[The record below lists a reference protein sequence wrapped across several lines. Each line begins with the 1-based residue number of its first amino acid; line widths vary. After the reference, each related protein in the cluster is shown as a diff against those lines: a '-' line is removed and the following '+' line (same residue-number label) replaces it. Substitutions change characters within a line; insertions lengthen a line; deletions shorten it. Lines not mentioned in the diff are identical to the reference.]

1 MITFIIPAYQA
12 EATLKRTIDSVLC
25 QNSGRWKMILINDG
39 STDSTAD
46 ICSWYHNRYPEKIT
60 YISQENQGLGHARNV
75 GIGLVKSEYM
85 CFLDSDDWL
94 MPDFV
99 EKVTFY
105 GKNYSPEVIFT
116 LPVIWHEGSNTVR
129 DWYDKQL
136 FECLF
141 PEDGTVIVPEKNP
154 EIYTMEVNAC
164 RKILA
169 ADFVKKTGFFFPEG
183 IKWEDVYPHFFLL
196 SQCKAVLGIK
206 SAGFYYRIGSTDQIT
221 ASKGRDRLDILPI
234 FEQLLNYIEEE
245 NRQALRF
252 PAMRIF
258 VRFSIWCIRMT
269 EGELRRELV
278 QRLTEFFRRVPKSYF
293 RILQK
298 EIKNKYSKADR
309 RQYALFLLAIRYRA
323 VGWVFYDYFYEEAA
337 EKLVKK
343 VLKAKERVS

>member
-12 EATLKRTIDSVLC
+12 EKTLKRTIDSVLY
-25 QNSGRWKMILINDG
+25 QNSGHWQMILVNDG
-39 STDSTAD
+39 STDTTAD
-46 ICSWYHNRYPEKIT
+46 ICSRYREWCPEKIT
-60 YISQENQGLGHARNV
+60 YISQENKGLGKARNV
-75 GIGLVKSEYM
+75 GIDLVKTQYM

-99 EKVTFY
+99 EKVVFY
-105 GKNYSPEVIFT
+105 GEKYGPELIFT
-116 LPVIWHEGSNTVR
+116 LPAIWHEGSNTVR

-136 FECLF
+136 FERLF
-141 PEDGTVIVPEKNP
+141 PEDGTVIEPGKNP
-154 EIYTMEVNAC
+154 DIYTLEVNAC

-169 ADFVKKTGFFFPEG
+169 TEFVKKTGFFFPEG

-206 SAGFYYRIGSTDQIT
+206 GTGFYYRIGSSDQIT
-221 ASKGRDRLDILPI
+221 ASKGKDRLDILPV
-234 FEQLLNYIEEE
+234 FEQLLSYIEEE
-245 NRQALRF
+245 NRTELRF

-278 QRLTEFFRRVPKSYF
+278 QALTIFFGKIPKAYYRVLK
-293 RILQK
+293 K
-298 EIKNKYSKADR
+298 ETKNNYSKADR
-309 RQYALFLLAIRYRA
+309 RQYLLFLLAIRYKA
-323 VGWVFYDYFYEEAA
+323 VRWVFYDYFYEEAA
-337 EKLVKK
+337 EKIVKK